1 MYGRIVVTAA
11 LLASGGTTLTGT
23 SEDVPYSERV
33 GRIFRCATRRHGVGR
48 IFRCATVR
56 HGVGRIFRC
65 ATVRHGVGRIF
76 RCAISHQN

>member
-33 GRIFRCATRRHGVGR
+33 GRIFRCATG
-48 IFRCATVR
+48 ATV
-56 HGVGRIFRC
+56 
-65 ATVRHGVGRIF
+65 
-76 RCAISHQN
+76 